1 MTRCQHCG
9 AQNAVD
15 ARFCG
20 ACGQATAATQPSSAG
35 GAPASSS
42 APDLVGREIGGRFRI
57 LAKLGEG
64 GMGAVYRGEQMSLKR
79 RVAIKLLHPDL
90 SKDPALVRRFNAEAE
105 LVAKLSHPNT
115 VNIYDFG
122 QDRDGLL
129 FIAMEYLEGR
139 SLRQVCT
146 TEGPLPVRRA
156 LHIIGQVAASISD
169 AHHHGIIHR
178 DLKPDNVMLTERGRD
193 RDVVRVLD
201 FGIAK
206 LRDEQKQTQNP
217 MTQKGDLVGTPQ
229 YMAPEQIKGER
240 VDGRTDVYAIGTIL
254 YEMVTGRLPFEG
266 PTVMAI
272 LSRHLLDT
280 PEAPTVR
287 RPDLR
292 LPPAIDALVMQM
304 LAKDPA
310 HRIASMDAVGE
321 RIAQLAAGLGGAP
334 VHAPT
339 PPGARMSRPPG
350 VPITLPPGQMFATPQ
365 PQPHVTPHPHP
376 HPHPHPTPSP
386 TPPAMPMPARKSSL
400 AWLWILLAVITAGA
414 GIAAVVALTKS
425 NQAAEESGGG
435 GGGGGGGGPDDIHA
449 PPGDAVQIAG
459 YQIVMPLGFIEAAG
473 TAAGI
478 GGDVE
483 TRIYTGSLDGNIAT
497 VHAFG
502 NAENLATSG
511 LADLDD
517 GCGDI
522 AGAYFGGAMT
532 GSRMVSGRAPQLYR
546 CTIAGNGQSIEGAF
560 YSGAA
565 GTLVVFFAADPTAF
579 DALGTARENLFDR
592 RVTTSSASS
601 R

>member
-1 MTRCQHCG
+1 LTRCQHCG
-9 AQNAVD
+9 AQNADD

-35 GAPASSS
+35 GAAASAP

-139 SLRQVCT
+139 SLRQAVSA
-146 TEGPLPVRRA
+146 EGPLPVRRA
-156 LHIIGQVAASISD
+156 LHIVGQVAASIAD
-169 AHHHGIIHR
+169 AHHHGIVHR

-206 LRDEQKQTQNP
+206 LRDEQNKAQTQNP
-217 MTQKGDLVGTPQ
+217 MTRQGDLVGTPQ
-229 YMAPEQIKGER
+229 YMAPEQIRGEP
-240 VDGRTDVYAIGTIL
+240 VDGRTDVYALGTIL

-266 PTVMAI
+266 PSLMAI

-287 RPDLR
+287 RPDLG
-292 LPPAIDALVMQM
+292 LPPAIDVLVMQM

-321 RIAQLAAGLGGAP
+321 RIAQLAASLGGAP

-339 PPGARMSRPPG
+339 PPGARLSRPPG
-350 VPITLPPGQMFATPQ
+350 VPITLPPGQMYATPMTPPPHAVLPPQPYTTPQ
-365 PQPHVTPHPHP
+365 PY
-376 HPHPHPTPSP
+376 P
-386 TPPAMPMPARKSSL
+386 TPPAPAPAKQGSL
-400 AWLWILLAVITAGA
+400 LWLWVLLALVAAAGA
-414 GIAAVVALTKS
+414 VGAVIALTRSKP
-425 NQAAEESGGG
+425 AAEESGGG
-435 GGGGGGGGPDDIHA
+435 GGRPPHA
-449 PPGDAVQIAG
+449 VHTPPRHVVAIAG

-473 TAAGI
+473 VDRGI

-483 TRIYTGSLDGNIAT
+483 TRIYTGSIDGNIAT

-502 NAENLATSG
+502 NAENLQHSQR
-511 LADLDD
+511 DELDD

-522 AGAYFGGAMT
+522 ARAYFGGSVT
-532 GSRMVSGRAPQLYR
+532 GSRMVSGGGAQLYR
-546 CTIAGNGQSIEGAF
+546 CSIAGDAQTIEGAF

-565 GTLVVFFAADPTAF
+565 GTLVVFFAADPAAWS
-579 DALGTARENLFDR
+579 ALGPAREALFER
-592 RVTTSSASS
+592 GVTTSSSS